1 MRYKLFACDLDG
13 TLLDDNSN
21 VSKDNFDAIEQM
33 TKDGIEFALCT
44 GRTFYEIPQS
54 LRDFQSIRYIIYS
67 DGSVIYDKKKNKNVY
82 EHYIDMQTLIR
93 LYNLLSSYD
102 TMIEFYENKEP
113 KTDKSKLNIN
123 SYHYYKIDENYI
135 DVIDKTRIGID
146 DLSSAVDLF
155 DKTELLNVFFKNS
168 DERKNCFE
176 KLKHFDDIIFT
187 TSMTNNIEITAENVS
202 KGSALSKLGEL
213 IGAKSNEI
221 IAAGDSKND
230 LPMFEFAGLPIAAG
244 NASDEIKSITKNTA
258 CSNNESIVKY
268 IYDNYIK

>member
-1 MRYKLFACDLDG
+1 MK
-13 TLLDDNSN
+13 
-21 VSKDNFDAIEQM
+21 
-33 TKDGIEFALCT
+33 TKSQRPISQG
-44 GRTFYEIPQS
+44 
-54 LRDFQSIRYIIYS
+54 
-67 DGSVIYDKKKNKNVY
+67 
-82 EHYIDMQTLIR
+82 
-93 LYNLLSSYD
+93 
-102 TMIEFYENKEP
+102 
-113 KTDKSKLNIN
+113 NIN

-155 DKTELLNVFFKNS
+155 DKTELLNVFLRIRMK
-168 DERKNCFE
+168 E
-176 KLKHFDDIIFT
+176 KLLWKIKAFWWYYFT

>member
-1 MRYKLFACDLDG
+1 MGYKIFACDLDG

-67 DGSVIYDKKKNKNVY
+67 DGSVIFDKKKNKNVY

-113 KTDKSKLNIN
+113 QTDKSKLNIN

-135 DVIDKTRIGID
+135 DSDGSEYSKYHFCFDFVT
-146 DLSSAVDLF
+146 LSGSTPSGAAKVLPGQG
-155 DKTELLNVFFKNS
+155 
-168 DERKNCFE
+168 RQQ
-176 KLKHFDDIIFT
+176 
-187 TSMTNNIEITAENVS
+187 
-202 KGSALSKLGEL
+202 KGPG
-213 IGAKSNEI
+213 
-221 IAAGDSKND
+221 
-230 LPMFEFAGLPIAAG
+230 
-244 NASDEIKSITKNTA
+244 
-258 CSNNESIVKY
+258 
-268 IYDNYIK
+268 

>member
-1 MRYKLFACDLDG
+1 MNYKLFACDLDG

-21 VSKDNFDAIEQM
+21 VSKENFDAIEQM
-33 TKDGIEFALCT
+33 TNDGVEFALCT

-54 LRDFQSIRYIIYS
+54 LRDFASIRYIIYS
-67 DGSVIYDKKKNKNVY
+67 DGSVIFDKKENKNIY
-82 EHYIDMQTLIR
+82 EHYIDMPTLIS

-123 SYHYYKIDENYI
+123 SYHYYEIDENYI

-155 DKTELLNVFFKNS
+155 DKTELLNIFFKNS
-168 DERKNCFE
+168 DERKDCFE
-176 KLKHFDDIIFT
+176 KLKRFDNIIFT

-202 KGSALSKLGEL
+202 KGSALSKLSEL
-213 IGAKSNEI
+213 IGVKSSEI
-221 IAAGDSKND
+221 IAAGDSEND
-230 LPMFEFAGLPIAAG
+230 LTMFEFAGLPIAAG
-244 NASDEIKSITKNTA
+244 NASDEIKSTTKNTA
-258 CSNNESIVKY
+258 CSNNDSIIKY

>member
-1 MRYKLFACDLDG
+1 MGYKIFACDLDC

-21 VSKDNFDAIEQM
+21 VSKDNFDA
-33 TKDGIEFALCT
+33 
-44 GRTFYEIPQS
+44 
-54 LRDFQSIRYIIYS
+54 IYS

-82 EHYIDMQTLIR
+82 ERYIDMQTLIR

-135 DVIDKTRIGID
+135 DVIDKTRIGIE

-155 DKTELLNVFFKNS
+155 DKTELLNVFFK
-168 DERKNCFE
+168 
-176 KLKHFDDIIFT
+176 
-187 TSMTNNIEITAENVS
+187 ITAENVS

-213 IGAKSNEI
+213 IGVKSNEI

>member
-1 MRYKLFACDLDG
+1 MSYKLFACDLDG

-155 DKTELLNVFFKNS
+155 DKTELLNVFLKIRMKKKIALKN
-168 DERKNCFE
+168 
-176 KLKHFDDIIFT
+176 
-187 TSMTNNIEITAENVS
+187 
-202 KGSALSKLGEL
+202 
-213 IGAKSNEI
+213 
-221 IAAGDSKND
+221 
-230 LPMFEFAGLPIAAG
+230 
-244 NASDEIKSITKNTA
+244 
-258 CSNNESIVKY
+258 
-268 IYDNYIK
+268 

>member
-1 MRYKLFACDLDG
+1 L
-13 TLLDDNSN
+13 
-21 VSKDNFDAIEQM
+21 
-33 TKDGIEFALCT
+33 
-44 GRTFYEIPQS
+44 
-54 LRDFQSIRYIIYS
+54 
-67 DGSVIYDKKKNKNVY
+67 
-82 EHYIDMQTLIR
+82 
-93 LYNLLSSYD
+93 
-102 TMIEFYENKEP
+102 
-113 KTDKSKLNIN
+113 
-123 SYHYYKIDENYI
+123 
-135 DVIDKTRIGID
+135 
-146 DLSSAVDLF
+146 
-155 DKTELLNVFFKNS
+155 

-230 LPMFEFAGLPIAAG
+230 LTMFEFAGLPIAAG
-244 NASDEIKSITKNTA
+244 NSSDEIKSITKNTA

>member
-1 MRYKLFACDLDG
+1 MSYKIFACDLDG

-82 EHYIDMQTLIR
+82 EHYVDMQTLIR

-135 DVIDKTRIGID
+135 DVI
-146 DLSSAVDLF
+146 

>member
-1 MRYKLFACDLDG
+1 MSYKIFACDLDG

-21 VSKDNFDAIEQM
+21 VSKENFDAIEQM

-67 DGSVIYDKKKNKNVY
+67 DGSVIFDKKKNKNVY

-168 DERKNCFE
+168 DERKNCF
-176 KLKHFDDIIFT
+176 
-187 TSMTNNIEITAENVS
+187 
-202 KGSALSKLGEL
+202 
-213 IGAKSNEI
+213 
-221 IAAGDSKND
+221 KND

>member
-1 MRYKLFACDLDG
+1 M
-13 TLLDDNSN
+13 
-21 VSKDNFDAIEQM
+21 
-33 TKDGIEFALCT
+33 
-44 GRTFYEIPQS
+44 
-54 LRDFQSIRYIIYS
+54 
-67 DGSVIYDKKKNKNVY
+67 
-82 EHYIDMQTLIR
+82 
-93 LYNLLSSYD
+93 
-102 TMIEFYENKEP
+102 
-113 KTDKSKLNIN
+113 
-123 SYHYYKIDENYI
+123 
-135 DVIDKTRIGID
+135 
-146 DLSSAVDLF
+146 
-155 DKTELLNVFFKNS
+155 

-176 KLKHFDDIIFT
+176 KLKHFDNIIFT

>member
-1 MRYKLFACDLDG
+1 MNYKLFACDLDG

-21 VSKDNFDAIEQM
+21 VSKANFDAIEQM
-33 TKDGIEFALCT
+33 KKDGIEFALCT

-54 LRDFQSIRYIIYS
+54 LRDFESIRYIIYS
-67 DGSVIYDKKKNKNVY
+67 DGSAIFDKKENKNIY
-82 EHYIDMQTLIR
+82 EHYIDMPTLLK
-93 LYNLLSSYD
+93 LYKLLSSYD

-113 KTDKSKLNIN
+113 KTDKSKLNVS
-123 SYHYYKIDENYI
+123 SYRYYKIDEYYF

-146 DLSSAVDLF
+146 DLSSAVNYF
-155 DKTELLNVFFKNS
+155 DKCELINIFFKNN
-168 DERKNCFE
+168 DERKECFE
-176 KLKHFDDIIFT
+176 KLKQFDNIIFT

-202 KGSALSKLGEL
+202 KGTALSRLADLVNVNGD
-213 IGAKSNEI
+213 EI

-230 LPMFEFAGLPIAAG
+230 LTMFEFAGLPIAAC